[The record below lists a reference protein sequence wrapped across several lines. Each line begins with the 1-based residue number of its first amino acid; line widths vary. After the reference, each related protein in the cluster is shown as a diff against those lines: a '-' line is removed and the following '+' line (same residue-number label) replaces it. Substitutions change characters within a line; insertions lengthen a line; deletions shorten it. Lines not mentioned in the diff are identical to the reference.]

1 MTNEEQELTRTR
13 EALTIEFTEEELEYI
28 RKNRIIQL
36 KAAAYDLFTMGYI
49 TEWRLKRILKKIEK
63 EKDND

>member
-1 MTNEEQELTRTR
+1 MTNAKQELTRTR
-13 EALTIEFTEEELEYI
+13 ESLTIEFTEEELEYM
-28 RKNRIIQL
+28 RKNRRIKL
-36 KAAAYDLFTMGYI
+36 AAYDLFTMGYI